1 MNRRPAGAPVVHW
14 EWRRDWLVAA
24 RADGSYDALVA
35 QFAKAIAREAARF
48 TQADDILLLVSPSLG
63 GEATL
68 AAAPLLRQAGFAPR
82 IATDRRLLHP
92 TPDGPESDEY
102 RRDRVLAFGETLRR
116 SGEAIGIV
124 EESQAAPV
132 LIDAG
137 FTPLVPFGTPW
148 RHEAEWANHWRFL
161 HQGASVRIAI
171 DNIPFACPNGEQ
183 IYEIDGG
190 PHPAYSATLAVGALS
205 AQHVMAPASRLCGD
219 ILFAPAQPPLDSKWR
234 VIERPR
240 IDPPGVDAHKY
251 SRGMV
256 VVVAGE
262 MPGAARLAA
271 RAAAASGAG
280 YVVLAGERADAG
292 LDAIV
297 HWPVA
302 TAEAMATRLR
312 DDRIGAVVI
321 GPGLGRTDHAQAM
334 LDVALAC
341 DRPLVLDA
349 DALTLL
355 GRIDDWTPG
364 RAAPTWITP
373 HFGEWAALSGDAYF
387 EHGKLVQTAWWAE
400 EGFGMIFKGA
410 DTVVA
415 TPVGVGV
422 PDRLPSGWLSTA
434 GTGDVLAG
442 ILGARL
448 AARRGDWRCGDEAVW
463 LHMRAAELA
472 GAAFCADELIGHIG
486 SAIGECG

>member
-1 MNRRPAGAPVVHW
+1 MNRRPAGAPLAHW
-14 EWRRDWLVAA
+14 EWRRDWLAAA
-24 RADGSYDALVA
+24 RTDGSYDALVVH
-35 QFAKAIAREAARF
+35 FAKAIAREAARF
-48 TQADDILLLVSPSLG
+48 AQADDMLLLVSPSLG
-63 GEATL
+63 GDSTL
-68 AAAPLLRQAGFAPR
+68 AAASLLRRAGFAPR

-92 TPDGPESDEY
+92 TADGPESDEY

-116 SGEAIGIV
+116 SGERIQIL
-124 EESQAAPV
+124 EESHAAPL

-148 RHEAEWANHWRFL
+148 RHEAQWAGHWRYL
-161 HQGASVRIAI
+161 HHSASVRIAI

-183 IYEIDGG
+183 VYEIDGG
-190 PHPAYSATLAVGALS
+190 PHPICTATLALGALS
-205 AQHVMAPASRLCGD
+205 AQHVMAPAATLCGD
-219 ILFAPAQPPLDSKWR
+219 ILFAPAQPAFDSKWR
-234 VIERPR
+234 VIGRPR
-240 IDPPGVDAHKY
+240 IDPPGPEAHKY

-262 MPGAARLAA
+262 MPGAARLTA

-280 YVVLAGERADAG
+280 YVVLAGADADAG

-302 TAEAMATRLR
+302 TPEQLAARLG
-312 DDRIGAVVI
+312 DGRIGAVVI
-321 GPGLGRTDHAQAM
+321 GPGLGRSDHARAM

-349 DALTLL
+349 DALMLL
-355 GRIDDWTPG
+355 GWIDDWTPD

-373 HFGEWAALSGDAYF
+373 HFGEWTALSGDSWF

-442 ILGARL
+442 ILAARL
-448 AARRGDWRCGDEAVW
+448 ATRRGDWGCGNEAVW

-486 SAIGECG
+486 TAIGECG